1 MGKDFKSMVTRCIYV
16 SKENDNAKKLKT
28 ITEELRDLH
37 NSVMKR
43 VKMYEDQQK
52 LKRLEKVQVWLRQS
66 DAAIKEA
73 EEMLMM
79 YMPSSASNGSN
90 VMMSSSHKIDK
101 KISKML
107 KEVQEIK
114 SRGTFDVV
122 VENSGV
128 GGGGSMMI
136 STVDRDD
143 QTVGLEAVSGLVWR
157 CLTVDNTG
165 IIGLYGVE
173 GVGKTTVLTQVNN
186 RLLQHK
192 SNGFDFVIWVFVSK
206 NLNLEKIQDTIR
218 EKIGFLDRS
227 WTNKTEEEKAGKI
240 FEILS
245 KKRFALFL
253 DDVWEKVDLVK
264 AGVPPPDG
272 QNRSKI
278 VFTTCS
284 DEVCREMGTQ
294 TKIKMEKLSWERAWD
309 LFKKNAGEE
318 TVKSHPDIAKVA
330 QEVAAKC
337 DGLPLALVTI
347 GRAMASK
354 KTPQEWR
361 DALYILSNSPPNFS
375 GPILLTSNILCL
387 VLLHFKFLYKV
398 FLTNIS
404 FNRVIVLKLLD
415 RN

>member
-1 MGKDFKSMVTRCIYV
+1 MGKDFKSMVTRCIHV
-16 SKENDNAKKLKT
+16 GKDNDNAKKLKT

-37 NSVMKR
+37 NNVLKR

-52 LKRLEKVQVWLRQS
+52 LKPLEKVQVWLRQS
-66 DAAIKEA
+66 DAAIREA
-73 EEMLMM
+73 EDMLMM
-79 YMPSSASNGSN
+79 LMSSSSSNGSS
-90 VMMSSSHKIDK
+90 VMLISSHKTDK
-101 KISKML
+101 KICKMV

-122 VENSGV
+122 VENS
-128 GGGGSMMI
+128 GGGSMMI

-165 IIGLYGVE
+165 VIGLYGVE

-227 WTNKTEEEKAGKI
+227 WTSKTEEEKA
-240 FEILS
+240 
-245 KKRFALFL
+245 
-253 DDVWEKVDLVK
+253 
-264 AGVPPPDG
+264 
-272 QNRSKI
+272 
-278 VFTTCS
+278 
-284 DEVCREMGTQ
+284 
-294 TKIKMEKLSWERAWD
+294 
-309 LFKKNAGEE
+309 
-318 TVKSHPDIAKVA
+318 
-330 QEVAAKC
+330 
-337 DGLPLALVTI
+337 

-361 DALYILSNSPPNFS
+361 DAFS
-375 GPILLTSNILCL
+375 QVTGQEL
-387 VLLHFKFLYKV
+387 VNVYSR
-398 FLTNIS
+398 N
-404 FNRVIVLKLLD
+404 NRVVHGEQKD
-415 RN
+415 SWVWSS

>member
-1 MGKDFKSMVTRCIYV
+1 MGKGFKSLVTRCIYV
-16 SKENDNAKKLKT
+16 GKMDDTMKKLK
-28 ITEELRDLH
+28 IATEELKDLG

-43 VKMYEDQQK
+43 VKICEEQQQM
-52 LKRLEKVQVWLRQS
+52 KRLDKVQTWLRQA
-66 DAAIKEA
+66 DIVIKEA
-73 EEMLMM
+73 EEYFLM
-79 YMPSSASNGSN
+79 SSSSSHGLI
-90 VMMSSSHKIDK
+90 SSSHKMEK
-101 KISKML
+101 KICKKL

-114 SRGTFDVV
+114 SKGMFEIVA
-122 VENSGV
+122 ESIGGGIGG
-128 GGGGSMMI
+128 GGGGSAVKD
-136 STVDRDD
+136 SDE

-157 CLTVDNTG
+157 CLTMENTG

-186 RLLQHK
+186 RLLQQK
-192 SNGFDFVIWVFVSK
+192 ANGFDFVLWVFVSK

-218 EKIGFLDRS
+218 EKIGFLDRT
-227 WTNKTEEEKAGKI
+227 WTSKTEEEKASKI

-245 KKRFALFL
+245 KRRFALFL

-264 AGVPPPDG
+264 AGVPPPDA

-284 DEVCREMGTQ
+284 EEVCKEMSAQ
-294 TKIKMEKLSWERAWD
+294 TKIKVEKLAWERAWD
-309 LFKKNAGEE
+309 LFKKNVGED

-330 QEVAAKC
+330 QEVAARC

-361 DALYILSNSPPNFS
+361 DALYILSTSPPNFS
-375 GPILLTSNILCL
+375 
-387 VLLHFKFLYKV
+387 
-398 FLTNIS
+398 
-404 FNRVIVLKLLD
+404 VLKLLD

>member
-16 SKENDNAKKLKT
+16 SKDNDNNAKKLKT
-28 ITEELRDLH
+28 ATEELKELRTT
-37 NSVMKR
+37 VTKR
-43 VKMYEDQQK
+43 VKMYEDQKK
-52 LKRLEKVQVWLRQS
+52 LKPLEKVTIWLRQA
-66 DAAIKEA
+66 DVAIKEA
-73 EEMLMM
+73 EDMM
-79 YMPSSASNGSN
+79 
-90 VMMSSSHKIDK
+90 VTIFSSSSSSSSSSSTNSHKMEK
-101 KISKML
+101 KLSKKL

-114 SRGTFDVV
+114 NRGIFDVV
-122 VENSGV
+122 VENTNGI
-128 GGGGSMMI
+128 GSMMI
-136 STVDRDD
+136 STVDKED

-186 RLLQHK
+186 KLLQHK

-206 NLNLEKIQDTIR
+206 NLNLDKVQDTIR

-227 WTNKTEEEKAGKI
+227 WTSKTEEEKAGKI

-245 KKRFALFL
+245 KRRFALFL
-253 DDVWEKVDLVK
+253 DDVWEKIDLVK
-264 AGVPPPDG
+264 VGVPPPDG

-284 DEVCREMGTQ
+284 DEVCREMGAQ
-294 TKIKMEKLSWERAWD
+294 TKIKMEKLPWERAWD
-309 LFKKNAGEE
+309 LFKKNVGEE
-318 TVKSHPDIAKVA
+318 LVKSHPDITKVA

-347 GRAMASK
+347 GRAMATK

-375 GPILLTSNILCL
+375 
-387 VLLHFKFLYKV
+387 
-398 FLTNIS
+398 
-404 FNRVIVLKLLD
+404 VLKLLD

>member
-16 SKENDNAKKLKT
+16 GKENDNAKKLKT
-28 ITEELRDLH
+28 MTEELRDLH
-37 NSVMKR
+37 NNVMKR

-79 YMPSSASNGSN
+79 YVSSSSSSNGST
-90 VMMSSSHKIDK
+90 VMISSSHKVDK
-101 KISKML
+101 KICKML

-128 GGGGSMMI
+128 VVGGGSMMV

-227 WTNKTEEEKAGKI
+227 WTSKTEEERAGKI

-264 AGVPPPDG
+264 AGVPSPDG

-294 TKIKMEKLSWERAWD
+294 TKIKMEKLPWERAWD

-318 TVKSHPDIAKVA
+318 TVKSHPDITKVA

-337 DGLPLALVTI
+337 EGLPLALVTI

-375 GPILLTSNILCL
+375 
-387 VLLHFKFLYKV
+387 
-398 FLTNIS
+398 
-404 FNRVIVLKLLD
+404 VLKLLD

>member
-1 MGKDFKSMVTRCIYV
+1 MGKDFKSMMTRCIYV
-16 SKENDNAKKLKT
+16 GKDNDNAKKLKT
-28 ITEELRDLH
+28 ATEELKDLR
-37 NSVMKR
+37 NNVMKR

-52 LKRLEKVQVWLRQS
+52 LKRLEKVQVWLRQA
-66 DAAIKEA
+66 DASIKES
-73 EEMLMM
+73 EEMLMNVM
-79 YMPSSASNGSN
+79 SSSSSNGS
-90 VMMSSSHKIDK
+90 SSMIKSCHKMDK
-101 KISKML
+101 KLCKKL

-122 VENSGV
+122 VENSGIGNGGG

-143 QTVGLEAVSGLVWR
+143 QTCGLEAVTGLLWR
-157 CLTVDNTG
+157 CVTVDNTG
-165 IIGLYGVE
+165 LIGLYGVE
-173 GVGKTTVLTQVNN
+173 GVGKTTVLTKVNN

-227 WTNKTEEEKAGKI
+227 WTSKPEEEKAGKI

-245 KKRFALFL
+245 KRRFALFL

-264 AGVPPPDG
+264 AGVPLPDG

-284 DEVCREMGTQ
+284 DEVCREMGAQ
-294 TKIKMEKLSWERAWD
+294 TKIKMEKLPWDRAWD
-309 LFKKNAGEE
+309 LFKKNVGEE
-318 TVKSHPDIAKVA
+318 TVKSHPDIKKIA

-354 KTPQEWR
+354 TTPQDWR

-375 GPILLTSNILCL
+375 GS
-387 VLLHFKFLYKV
+387 VL
-398 FLTNIS
+398 
-404 FNRVIVLKLLD
+404 
-415 RN
+415 

>member
-16 SKENDNAKKLKT
+16 GKENDNAKKLKT

-37 NSVMKR
+37 KSVMKR

-101 KISKML
+101 KICKML

-128 GGGGSMMI
+128 GGGSMMI

-227 WTNKTEEEKAGKI
+227 WTSKTEEEKA
-240 FEILS
+240 
-245 KKRFALFL
+245 
-253 DDVWEKVDLVK
+253 VK

-284 DEVCREMGTQ
+284 DDVCREMGTQ

-318 TVKSHPDIAKVA
+318 TVKSHPDITKVA

-375 GPILLTSNILCL
+375 
-387 VLLHFKFLYKV
+387 
-398 FLTNIS
+398 
-404 FNRVIVLKLLD
+404 VLKLLD

>member
-16 SKENDNAKKLKT
+16 GKENDNVKKLKT
-28 ITEELRDLH
+28 ATEELKDLR
-37 NSVMKR
+37 NIVMKR

-52 LKRLEKVQVWLRQS
+52 LKRLEKVQVWLRQA
-66 DAAIKEA
+66 DVAIKEA
-73 EEMLMM
+73 EEMLITLM
-79 YMPSSASNGSN
+79 SSSSSNGSS
-90 VMMSSSHKIDK
+90 MMSFHKLDK
-101 KISKML
+101 KLCKKL

-122 VENSGV
+122 VENSGI
-128 GGGGSMMI
+128 GSGSMMI
-136 STVDRDD
+136 SNVDRDD

-157 CLTVDNTG
+157 CMTVDNTG

-192 SNGFDFVIWVFVSK
+192 LNGFDFVIWVFVSK
-206 NLNLEKIQDTIR
+206 NVNLEKIQDTIR

-227 WTNKTEEEKAGKI
+227 WMSKTEEEKAGKI

-245 KKRFALFL
+245 KRRFALFL

-272 QNRSKI
+272 LNRSKI

-284 DEVCREMGTQ
+284 DEVCQEMGAQ
-294 TKIKMEKLSWERAWD
+294 TKIKMEKLPWERAWD
-309 LFKKNAGEE
+309 LFKMNAGEE
-318 TVKSHPDIAKVA
+318 TVKSHPDITKVA

-361 DALYILSNSPPNFS
+361 DALYILSTSPPNFS
-375 GPILLTSNILCL
+375 
-387 VLLHFKFLYKV
+387 
-398 FLTNIS
+398 
-404 FNRVIVLKLLD
+404 VLKLLD